1 MIERQ
6 RSGKRS
12 GPARAVTRVL
22 DMVWDRGAREL
33 HTPSLDQLDRQI
45 AAALQLQP
53 RATWRQIA
61 AVIGAT
67 ESTVRRR
74 AERLLQTGVVR
85 TTVIADAVIPHV
97 SVLMQCACRPVD
109 AAEVARALADLDD
122 VRFVALVTGPFD
134 VVAEMVTP
142 SHQDLAR
149 IILRELPAVAGI
161 VRSSTATVLRNFKT
175 SYDWSRDH
183 VGPRA
188 AELEQRNHN
197 GSPPGSP
204 PALDDI
210 DRRILDRLREDG
222 RSSFADLAARCGVT
236 ESMARRRVDYLFTR
250 ASVRPIALVDPRLL
264 GFDVEL
270 LLWLRVDLARLERV
284 AAALAS
290 RREVRY
296 VSATSGY
303 SDLVCEVI
311 VRSHNDLYTFLTTVV
326 GTLDGVR
333 QVDGASEL
341 VTVKRSHIRL
351 DR

>member
-1 MIERQ
+1 
-6 RSGKRS
+6 
-12 GPARAVTRVL
+12 
-22 DMVWDRGAREL
+22 MVWDRGAREL
-33 HTPSLDQLDRQI
+33 HTPSLDYLDRQI
-45 AAALQLQP
+45 AAALPLHP

-74 AERLLQTGVVR
+74 GERLIQAGVVR

-109 AAEVARALADLDD
+109 AADVARALADLDD
-122 VRFVALVTGPFD
+122 ARFVALVTGPFD

-149 IILRELPAVAGI
+149 VLLRDVPAVGSI

-175 SYDWSRDH
+175 SYDWCRDL

-197 GSPPGSP
+197 ASPPGSP
-204 PALDDI
+204 PALDDV
-210 DRRILDRLREDG
+210 DLRILDRLREDG
-222 RSSFADLAARCGVT
+222 RSSYADLAVRCGVT

-270 LLWLRVDLARLERV
+270 LLWLRVDLAQLERV

-303 SDLVCEVI
+303 SDLVCEVV
-311 VRSHNDLYTFLTTVV
+311 VRSHNDLYAFLTTVV

-333 QVDGASEL
+333 QVDSASEL
-341 VTVKRSHIRL
+341 VTVKRSHLRL

>member
-1 MIERQ
+1 M
-6 RSGKRS
+6 
-12 GPARAVTRVL
+12 
-22 DMVWDRGAREL
+22 
-33 HTPSLDQLDRQI
+33 
-45 AAALQLQP
+45 
-53 RATWRQIA
+53 
-61 AVIGAT
+61 
-67 ESTVRRR
+67 
-74 AERLLQTGVVR
+74 
-85 TTVIADAVIPHV
+85 IADAVIPHV

-109 AAEVARALADLDD
+109 AADVARALANLDA

-142 SHQDLAR
+142 SHQDLAH
-149 IILRELPAVAGI
+149 IILRALPTVGGI

-175 SYDWSRDH
+175 SFDWSRDL

-188 AELEQRNHN
+188 TELEQRTHN
-197 GSPPGSP
+197 GALPGSP

-210 DRRILDRLREDG
+210 DLRVLDCLREDG

-270 LLWLRVDLARLERV
+270 LLWLRVDLAQLERI
-284 AAALAS
+284 AAALVS

-311 VRSHNDLYTFLTTVV
+311 VRSPNDLYAFLTTVV
-326 GTLDGVR
+326 GALDGIR
-333 QVDGASEL
+333 QVDTASEL

>member
-1 MIERQ
+1 
-6 RSGKRS
+6 
-12 GPARAVTRVL
+12 VTRVL

-33 HTPSLDQLDRQI
+33 HTPSLDQLDRPI
-45 AAALQLQP
+45 AAALQLHP

-74 AERLLQTGVVR
+74 AERLLQAGVVR
-85 TTVIADAVIPHV
+85 TTVIADAVTPHV
-97 SVLMQCACRPVD
+97 SVLMQCACRPLDAVD
-109 AAEVARALADLDD
+109 VARALADHDD

-149 IILRELPAVAGI
+149 IILRDLPAVAGI

-175 SYDWSRDH
+175 SYDWSRDL

-188 AELEQRNHN
+188 TKLEQRNHN
-197 GSPPGSP
+197 GSPPDSP
-204 PALDDI
+204 PVLNAI
-210 DRRILDRLREDG
+210 DRRILDCLREDG

-270 LLWLRVDLARLERV
+270 LLWLRVDLAQLERV
-284 AAALAS
+284 AAALVS

-311 VRSHNDLYTFLTTVV
+311 VRSHNDLYAFLTTVV
-326 GTLDGVR
+326 GTLDGIR
-333 QVDGASEL
+333 QVDAASEL

>member
-1 MIERQ
+1 M
-6 RSGKRS
+6 
-12 GPARAVTRVL
+12 L

-45 AAALQLQP
+45 AAALQLHP

-74 AERLLQTGVVR
+74 AERLLQAGIVR

-109 AAEVARALADLDD
+109 AADVARALADLDA

-149 IILRELPAVAGI
+149 IILRDLPTVGGI

-175 SYDWSRDH
+175 SFDWSRDL

-188 AELEQRNHN
+188 AELEQRSHN
-197 GSPPGSP
+197 GAQPGSP

-210 DRRILDRLREDG
+210 DLRVLDCLREDG

-270 LLWLRVDLARLERV
+270 LLWLRVDLAQLERV
-284 AAALAS
+284 AAALVS

-311 VRSHNDLYTFLTTVV
+311 VHSPNDLYTFLTTVV
-326 GTLDGVR
+326 GALDGIR
-333 QVDGASEL
+333 QVDAASEL
-341 VTVKRSHIRL
+341 VTVKRSDIRL